1 MLSRITI
8 SNYAL
13 IDDLTVTFEP
23 GLNIIT
29 GETGAGKSVILGA
42 LSLILGGRADYSTLR
57 RPDKKCIIEGS
68 FHLDSTGL
76 ESFFSDNDLDYDEGT
91 IIRRE
96 ISASGKSRAF
106 VNDTPVTLQQLHDLT
121 SRLIDIHSQHQNLEL
136 NTRQFQL
143 QLIDS
148 VAQNH
153 YLLNE
158 FRSFFREFQTIG
170 QELELLR
177 HKAAKSKSDL
187 DYFVFQFNQLE
198 EARLQPD
205 EQWSL
210 EEERNALTHSE
221 DIKSALEWVT
231 DTLMG
236 DHNPLVPRIKESMAR
251 MEKISG
257 YLKEAGELAERLRS
271 VQIELNDL
279 AHETQRLSE
288 KTAFDPRRL
297 TEISERLDLIYTLEQ
312 KHQLPSVED
321 LIRLRKDL
329 DIKIREIGSY
339 DDEIH
344 LMEVKLANAEKNLK
358 IATIAL
364 TGSRKKVLPAIES
377 KVTEV
382 LKQLGIPHARFKIE
396 HDLLKQVTI
405 NGGDDIQF
413 LFSANRD
420 AEPAEIS
427 RIASG
432 GEISRVMLA
441 LKTLISDSRMLS
453 TIIFDE
459 IDSGISGETSMKMG
473 SILKSLSKGI
483 QVINITHLP
492 QIAGKGDH
500 HFQVFKEDNGKGT
513 FISIR
518 KLNQQERIEE
528 LAHMVGGDEPSEA
541 ARKTAREM
549 LSILN
554 PES

>member
-42 LSLILGGRADYSTLR
+42 LSLILGGRADYSVLR

-76 ESFFSDNDLDYDEGT
+76 DSFFSANDLDYDEGT

-143 QLIDS
+143 QLVDS
-148 VAQNH
+148 VAQN
-153 YLLNE
+153 YLMLNK
-158 FRSFFREFQTIG
+158 FREFFREFQTIG

-177 HKAAKSKSDL
+177 HKAAKSKADL
-187 DYFVFQFNQLE
+187 DYYVFQFNQLE

-205 EQWSL
+205 EQSAL
-210 EEERNALTHSE
+210 EEERNTLTHSE
-221 DIKSALEWVT
+221 DIKSALEWVNE
-231 DTLMG
+231 TLLG
-236 DHNPLVPRIKESMAR
+236 DHNPLVPRIKEAMIR
-251 MEKISG
+251 LEKISG
-257 YLKEAGELAERLRS
+257 YLKEAVEMAERLRS

-279 AHETQRLSE
+279 AYETRILSE
-288 KTAFDPRRL
+288 KTTYDPRRL
-297 TEISERLDLIYTLEQ
+297 AEISGRLDLIYTLEQ

-321 LIRLRKDL
+321 LIRLRNDL
-329 DIKIREIGSY
+329 ELKIREIGSY
-339 DDEIH
+339 DEEIH
-344 LMEVKLANAEKNLK
+344 QLEGKLEIAEKNVK
-358 IATIAL
+358 NAANNL
-364 TGSRKKVLPAIES
+364 TGSRKKALPSIES

-396 HDLLKQVTI
+396 HELVKQITI
-405 NGGDDIQF
+405 NGGDDLQF

-420 AEPAEIS
+420 TEPAEIS

-453 TIIFDE
+453 TIVFDE

-473 SILKSLSKGI
+473 AILKNLSRGI

-500 HFQVFKEDNGKGT
+500 HFQVFKEDNGSGT

-518 KLNQQERIEE
+518 KLNHQQRVEE
-528 LAHMVGGDEPSEA
+528 LARMVGGDDPSEA
-541 ARKTAREM
+541 ARKAAREM
-549 LSILN
+549 LQT
-554 PES
+554 

>member
-1 MLSRITI
+1 MLSRFTI

-13 IDDLTVTFEP
+13 IDDLTVTFER

-42 LSLILGGRADYSTLR
+42 LSLILGGRADYSTIR
-57 RPDKKCIIEGS
+57 RPEKKCIIEGS

-76 ESFFSDNDLDYDEGT
+76 ESFFSENDLDYDEGT

-143 QLIDS
+143 HLVDS

-153 YLLNE
+153 HLLNE
-158 FRSFFREFQTIG
+158 FREYFREFQSIG
-170 QELELLR
+170 QEVELLR
-177 HKAAKSKSDL
+177 HKAAKSKADL
-187 DYFVFQFNQLE
+187 DYFVFQFSQLE

-205 EQWSL
+205 EQFSM

-221 DIKSALEWVT
+221 DIKSALDWVS
-231 DTLMG
+231 DTLIG
-236 DHNPLVPRIKESMAR
+236 DHNPLVSRVKESLVR

-257 YLKEAGELAERLRS
+257 YLKDAGEMAERLRS

-279 AHETQRLSE
+279 AHETAILSE

-297 TEISERLDLIYTLEQ
+297 AEINERLDLIYTLEQ
-312 KHQLPSVED
+312 KHQLPSVEE
-321 LIRLRKDL
+321 LIRLRDDL
-329 DIKIREIGSY
+329 EIKIREIGSY
-339 DDEIH
+339 DEEII
-344 LMEVKLANAEKNLK
+344 LMQGKLEIVAKNVKKAAVNLT
-358 IATIAL
+358 A
-364 TGSRKKVLPAIES
+364 SRKNALPSIES

-396 HDLLKQVTI
+396 HDLLKQVTL

-420 AEPAEIS
+420 TEPAEIS

-473 SILKSLSKGI
+473 TILKSLSKGI

-492 QIAGKGDH
+492 QIAGKGDQ
-500 HFQVFKEDNGKGT
+500 HFQVFKEDNSNGT

-518 KLNQQERIEE
+518 KLSLQERIEE
-528 LAHMVGGDEPSEA
+528 LARMVGGDDPTEA

-554 PES
+554 LE

>member
-13 IDDLTVTFEP
+13 IDDLTVSFEP

-68 FHLDSTGL
+68 FRLDSTGL
-76 ESFFSDNDLDYDEGT
+76 ESFFSDNDLDYDEST

-143 QLIDS
+143 QLMDS

-153 YLLNE
+153 HLLNE
-158 FRSFFREFQTIG
+158 FREYFRQFQIIG

-177 HKAAKSKSDL
+177 QKAAKSKSDL

-205 EQWSL
+205 EQWTL

-221 DIKSALEWVT
+221 DIKSALEWVS
-231 DTLMG
+231 DTLIG
-236 DHNPLVPRIKESMAR
+236 DYNPLVSRIKESQIR

-257 YLKEAGELAERLRS
+257 YLKEAGEMAERLRS

-279 AHETQRLSE
+279 AHETRMLSE

-297 TEISERLDLIYTLEQ
+297 TEIAGRLDLIYTLEQ
-312 KHQLPSVED
+312 KHQVPTVEE
-321 LIRLRKDL
+321 LIRLRNDL
-329 DIKIREIGSY
+329 DRKIREIGSY
-339 DDEIH
+339 EDDIH
-344 LMEVKLANAEKNLK
+344 LMESILANAEKNLK

-364 TGSRKKVLPAIES
+364 TGSRKKVLPAIEN
-377 KVTEV
+377 KVTGV
-382 LKQLGIPHARFKIE
+382 LKQLGIPHARFKIGL
-396 HDLLKQVTI
+396 DLLKQVSI

-413 LFSANRD
+413 LFSANLD

-427 RIASG
+427 KIASG

-459 IDSGISGETSMKMG
+459 IDSGISGETSLKMG
-473 SILKSLSKGI
+473 AILKTLSKGI

-500 HFQVFKEDNGKGT
+500 HFQVFKEDDGKGT
-513 FISIR
+513 YISIR
-518 KLNQQERIEE
+518 KLSRQERIEE
-528 LAHMVGGDEPSEA
+528 LARMVGGDDPSEA
-541 ARKTAREM
+541 ARKTAKEM
-549 LSILN
+549 LQS
-554 PES
+554 